1 MKSTHTPSQGE
12 DLSRAQERSQVLAL
26 ETIVHD
32 LIALER
38 ARIESRE
45 RLELASME
53 EARALSEERLRRL
66 DALTQG
72 LPGLLTLLAKVTGAS
87 VVQTGSIPGHDV
99 KRAPTAEPAPA
110 PAPASSEELDD
121 DVDASPAER
130 PPTSEVKSEPS
141 PVLPPVANGVSAG
154 HPLAHLYGEQH

>member
-72 LPGLLTLLAKVTGAS
+72 LPGLRTLLAKVTGAS

-99 KRAPTAEPAPA
+99 KRAPTAEPAS
-110 PAPASSEELDD
+110 APASSEELDD

-141 PVLPPVANGVSAG
+141 PVLPPVARLLSAD
-154 HPLAHLYGEQH
+154 HQR